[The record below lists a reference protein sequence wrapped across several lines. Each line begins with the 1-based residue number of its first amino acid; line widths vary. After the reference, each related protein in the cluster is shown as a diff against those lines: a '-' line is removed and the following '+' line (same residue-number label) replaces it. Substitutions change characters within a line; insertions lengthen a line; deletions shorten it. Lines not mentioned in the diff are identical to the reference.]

1 MTTLPATYQPQPSKE
16 EEGQQ
21 QPDQQQ
27 EQQQSDMMMLRSSFV
42 GDLFLDPCFFFAA
55 LPDGHASRL
64 RRQQQTPHQIP
75 IALPVR
81 TGGYQAA
88 ERQSR
93 KAGAAVRAHAPAAER
108 QAGPKAERQ
117 LDAAD
122 GQAKGG
128 SRKAAAAADGQEP
141 LVQQG
146 QGARGQ
152 SGPLR
157 APASTGDHAADGQA
171 PKARVK
177 RKAAQ
182 KEDPAALARQRAD
195 LVHQSQKKADVK
207 GVGASGQAVPKGAPE
222 LTNNID
228 IRQRIPKAEVK

>member
-1 MTTLPATYQPQPSKE
+1 MTVLPATHHEPSQE
-16 EEGQQ
+16 EEEGGQQ

-27 EQQQSDMMMLRSSFV
+27 QPDMLMLRSSFV

-55 LPDGHASRL
+55 LPDGHASKL

-75 IALPVR
+75 TALPVR
-81 TGGYQAA
+81 TGGYQIA

-108 QAGPKAERQ
+108 QPGPMAEGQ
-117 LDAAD
+117 S
-122 GQAKGG
+122 GQAEGEG
-128 SRKAAAAADGQEP
+128 RKAAAAADGQEP

-146 QGARGQ
+146 AVGHSGQ
-152 SGPLR
+152 R
-157 APASTGDHAADGQA
+157 QAPASTGDLAADGQA

-195 LVHQSQKKADVK
+195 LDHQSQKKADVK
-207 GVGASGQAVPKGAPE
+207 GLGAPE
-222 LTNNID
+222 QAMPEGVPMLNNID